1 MTALATRIATPVVEV
16 FDYHSLR
23 PEVAAEAR
31 AVAARV
37 RASHQRTVIAILEMG
52 RDLLAVKASLG
63 HGRFGQWLE
72 AEFGGVAR
80 TAQNYM
86 RAAQSFADKSEL
98 VSHLPPATVY
108 ALAAPST
115 PGDVRSE
122 IVERLRAGERLH
134 PDVISDVVK
143 QARQKLRAARGGAA
157 RAKPARVASVA
168 ADSVEH
174 VIAVSS
180 LVQILRLSLGEHREE
195 FIELLRDCDP
205 SWTVA
210 DLAERL

>member
-1 MTALATRIATPVVEV
+1 MK
-16 FDYHSLR
+16 
-23 PEVAAEAR
+23 AR
-31 AVAARV
+31 
-37 RASHQRTVIAILEMG
+37 
-52 RDLLAVKASLG
+52 LG
-63 HGRFGQWLE
+63 HGHFGQWLD

-86 RAAQSFADKSEL
+86 RAAESFADKSEL

-115 PGDVRSE
+115 PGDVRRQ
-122 IVERLRAGERLH
+122 IVERLRAGERMH
-134 PDVISDVVK
+134 PDAISGAVRE
-143 QARQKLRAARGGAA
+143 ARQKLRETRGAAPKASPARGAPTPSE
-157 RAKPARVASVA
+157 RL
-168 ADSVEH
+168 EH

-180 LVQILRLSLGEHREE
+180 LVQILRHSLGEHREE

-205 SWTVA
+205 GWTLA

>member
-1 MTALATRIATPVVEV
+1 M
-16 FDYHSLR
+16 
-23 PEVAAEAR
+23 
-31 AVAARV
+31 
-37 RASHQRTVIAILEMG
+37 RASHQRTVLAILDMG
-52 RDLLAVKASLG
+52 RDLLTVKARLG

-115 PGDVRSE
+115 PGELRRE
-122 IVERLRAGERLH
+122 IVERLRAGELMH
-134 PDVISDVVK
+134 ADAISEAVK
-143 QARQKLRAARGGAA
+143 QAKAKLRAARPAA
-157 RAKPARVASVA
+157 PRPTRARPAVEE
-168 ADSVEH
+168 SVEH

-180 LVQILRLSLGEHREE
+180 LVQILRFSLGEQREE

-205 SWTVA
+205 SWTLA

>member
-1 MTALATRIATPVVEV
+1 MTALAARIATPVVEV
-16 FDYHSLR
+16 FDYQSLR

-115 PGDVRSE
+115 PGEVRGE

-134 PDVISDVVK
+134 PDAISDALK
-143 QARQKLRAARGGAA
+143 QARLRMRAARPQPERTAPAA
-157 RAKPARVASVA
+157 GE
-168 ADSVEH
+168 SVEH

-180 LVQILRLSLGEHREE
+180 LVQMLRLSLGEQREE

-205 SWTVA
+205 NWTVA
-210 DLAERL
+210 DLAGRL